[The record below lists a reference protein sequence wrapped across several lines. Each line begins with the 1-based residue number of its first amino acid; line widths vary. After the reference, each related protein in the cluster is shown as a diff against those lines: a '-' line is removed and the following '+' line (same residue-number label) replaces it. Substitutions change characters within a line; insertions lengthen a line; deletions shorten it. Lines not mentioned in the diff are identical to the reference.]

1 MEKDQMHSLI
11 RQEKGEILAN
21 NELVSRSVIKN
32 LIREAILAME
42 HAYTPY
48 SDFKVGSALLTINQK
63 IYSGC
68 NIENASFTPTNC
80 AERTAF
86 FKAISEGEK
95 NFAAI
100 AIVGGKDG
108 LITDYCPPCG
118 VCRQVMR
125 EFVDSRKFLVIVAKS
140 EEDYLVYFLEE
151 LLPMG
156 FGPEFI

>member
-1 MEKDQMHSLI
+1 MHSLI
-11 RQEKGEILAN
+11 RQEKGELLAN

-95 NFAAI
+95 DFAAI

-125 EFVDSRKFLVIVAKS
+125 EFVDPHRFLVIVAKS